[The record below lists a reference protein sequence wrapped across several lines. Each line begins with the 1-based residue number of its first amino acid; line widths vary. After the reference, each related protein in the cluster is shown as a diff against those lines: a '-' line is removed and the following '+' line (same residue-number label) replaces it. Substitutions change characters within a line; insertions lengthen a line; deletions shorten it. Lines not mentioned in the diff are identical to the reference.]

1 LRCAARAA
9 AARGA
14 RARAWRYRV
23 RGDIAACV
31 AIARIFWPSCSCCA
45 ARARSVPA
53 FCVLLTPRSTITH
66 ERYAVTAYFGRRAN
80 ISAGVEV
87 GGGVELLVLDNTNS
101 WVPE

>member
-1 LRCAARAA
+1 ML
-9 AARGA
+9 
-14 RARAWRYRV
+14 
-23 RGDIAACV
+23 
-31 AIARIFWPSCSCCA
+31 
-45 ARARSVPA
+45 A